1 MVLCVADIIP
11 QKVDNPS
18 MATNRTHQHQQEVS
32 NLKLKL
38 DMYRSR
44 LKRSRRQG
52 TCRLTKATLVEELVN
67 YLPRR
72 ALQFDKTQIDMAGR
86 KAPTGYR
93 WDDWIKSLGL
103 QLKGISPKAYRL
115 LRKFF
120 RLPSFKTLTDL
131 LNNINIRPGFHSAVL
146 EALKERAKG
155 MSDIEKMVVLS
166 FDEMGWKRTYHTTP
180 KKMN

>member
-1 MVLCVADIIP
+1 
-11 QKVDNPS
+11 

-32 NLKLKL
+32 NLKRKL

-44 LKRSRRQG
+44 LKRS
-52 TCRLTKATLVEELVN
+52 RLTKATLVEELVN

-72 ALQFDKTQIDMAGR
+72 ALQFVKTQIDMAGR

-93 WDDWIKSLGL
+93 WDDWIKSLRL

-115 LRKFF
+115 LQIFF
-120 RLPSFKTLTDL
+120 RVSSFKTLTDL

-155 MSDIEKMVVLS
+155 MSDIEKMVVFS
-166 FDEMGWKRTYHTTP
+166 FDEMGLKENISYDP
-180 KKMN
+180 KKR